1 MSSKTQVG
9 KTPEAS
15 RSSFMDR
22 YLAWFIRWMPESFV
36 ICLALT
42 VAVGLFAF
50 LATDTPIWSNDTEQ
64 VSVISSWADGLWSL
78 LAFTMQMT
86 VLLATGSAVASSP
99 PAQKILTRIARIP
112 RNRVQAILLGSI
124 AAGLLGYVHWGLGMM
139 GGIVLGKELLAQARR
154 KGYALHPPVLIAS
167 IFMAFLPSSAGVSG
181 AAVLYA
187 ATPGY
192 LKDMVPEDYKDAVP
206 ESVPLTDTVVRLDYV
221 LLLAVCAAITIGFAI
236 LMHPKD
242 EAKIETISDE
252 FLEEIEAGSKK
263 ISIPR
268 ETPAEKANS
277 SRIIMYF
284 VGGIGLFYSI
294 YSLWNG
300 GVTGLTLNS
309 FNFLFLTLGMVLTA
323 NYGPEYYAK
332 LIRDGIN
339 GTWGFILQFP
349 FYAGIF
355 GMISATGLGVVISN
369 FFTSISNP
377 TTWPVIAFLYSGLLN
392 IAVPSGGSKF
402 VIEAP
407 YIIPT
412 TVDQGVDMGL
422 ILQAY
427 QMGDG
432 ITNLLIPFFALPYL
446 ANFKLK
452 FSQVVGYT
460 VPPVLATLV
469 VTCIYLFI
477 RASMG

>member
-1 MSSKTQVG
+1 MSSPPQTQ
-9 KTPEAS
+9 KPQS
-15 RSSFMDR
+15 KMSSFMDR

-42 VAVGLFAF
+42 VVVGLFAF
-50 LATDTPIWSNDTEQ
+50 LATDTPIWSFDVEE
-64 VSVISSWADGLWSL
+64 VSVVSAWADGLWSL

-99 PAQKILTRIARIP
+99 PAQKVLIKIARIP
-112 RNRVQAILLGSI
+112 NNRVQAILLGSI
-124 AAGLLGYVHWGLGMM
+124 AAALLGYIHWGLGMM

-154 KGYALHPPVLIAS
+154 KGYALHPPVLIAA
-167 IFMAFLPSSAGVSG
+167 IFMSFLPSSAGISG
-181 AAVLYA
+181 AAVLYS

-192 LKDMVPEDYKDAVP
+192 LQDLVPEDYKAAVP
-206 ESVPLTDTVVRLDYV
+206 ESIPLTDTVVRLDFI
-221 LLLAVCAAITIGFAI
+221 LLLIACSVITTGFAI
-236 LMHPKD
+236 LMHPRDKS
-242 EAKIETISDE
+242 KIEGISDE
-252 FLEEIEAGSKK
+252 FLAEIEAGSKP

-268 ETPAEKANS
+268 STPAERANS
-277 SRIIMYF
+277 SRVIMYF
-284 VGGIGLFYSI
+284 IGGLGLLYSI
-294 YSLWNG
+294 YSLWVG

-323 NYGPEYYAK
+323 QYGPEYYAK
-332 LIRDGIN
+332 LIRDGIQ

-369 FFTSISNP
+369 FFTSISSP

-412 TVDQGVDMGL
+412 SVDQGVDLGL

-446 ANFKLK
+446 ANFKIK

-460 VPPVLATLV
+460 VPPVLATIL

-477 RASMG
+477 QA

>member
-1 MSSKTQVG
+1 MSSTFKTAKKAAPKQ
-9 KTPEAS
+9 
-15 RSSFMDR
+15 SFMDR

-42 VAVGLFAF
+42 VFVGIFA
-50 LATDTPIWSNDTEQ
+50 LIATDTPLWSMNPETTSV
-64 VSVISSWADGLWSL
+64 VSAWAEGFWSL

-86 VLLATGSAVASSP
+86 VLLSTGSAVASSP
-99 PAQKILTRIARIP
+99 PAQKVLTKIASIP
-112 RNRVQAILLGSI
+112 NSKFQAILLGSVS
-124 AAGLLGYVHWGLGMM
+124 AVLLGYVHWGLGMM
-139 GGIVLGKELLAQARR
+139 AAIVLGKEILAQSRI
-154 KGYALHPPVLIAS
+154 KGYALHPPVMIAAL
-167 IFMAFLPSSAGVSG
+167 FMAFLPSSAGISG

-192 LKDMVPEDYKDAVP
+192 LKDMVPENYQDRVP
-206 ESVPLTDTVVRLDYV
+206 EAVPLTDSVLRLDFII
-221 LLLAVCAAITIGFAI
+221 LLVICSIITTGFAL
-236 LMHPKD
+236 LMHPKSK
-242 EAKIETISDE
+242 EKTATISDE
-252 FLEEIEAGSKK
+252 FFAEIQAGSEK
-263 ISIPR
+263 IVIPR
-268 ETPAEKANS
+268 STPAEKSNA
-277 SRIIMYF
+277 SRWIMYL
-284 VGGIGLFYSI
+284 VGGIGLLYSI
-294 YSLWNG
+294 FSLWTG

-309 FNFLFLTLGMVLTA
+309 FNFLFLSLGMVLTA

-332 LIRDGIN
+332 LIREGIQ

-355 GMISATGLGVVISN
+355 GLISFTGLGVVISG
-369 FFTSISNP
+369 FFTSISTA

-412 TVDQGVDMGL
+412 TIDLGADMGL
-422 ILQAY
+422 VLQAY

-432 ITNLLIPFFALPYL
+432 ATNLLIPFFALPYL
-446 ANFKLK
+446 ANFKIK

-460 VPPVLATLV
+460 VPPVLVVLV
-469 VTCIYLFI
+469 VTCIYLFV
-477 RASMG
+477 RASMI